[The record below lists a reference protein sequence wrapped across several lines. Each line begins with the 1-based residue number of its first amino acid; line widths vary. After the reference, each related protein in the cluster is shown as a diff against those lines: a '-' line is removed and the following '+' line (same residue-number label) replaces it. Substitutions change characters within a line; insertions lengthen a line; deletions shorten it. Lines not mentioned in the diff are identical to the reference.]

1 MKNKKAVIGL
11 ISSLV
16 VLTVLII
23 LLNTIA
29 RDKKSSDTLSENEKP
44 EKETVTL
51 IAAGDNL
58 IHSPIYKSCKTAEGY
73 DFDPLYENI
82 RDYVK
87 KYDIAAINQETI
99 LVDDERLYSGYPA
112 FGTPMEVGESI
123 YNAGFNVV
131 THATNHAYDRGEKG
145 ILNTINF
152 LRSHYKMTVLGINE
166 NSEQTE
172 KIDIVK
178 KNGIS
183 IAMVNFTYGIN
194 GFRLPEG
201 KDYLVNIFERDAKT
215 AAIIEKAEEKAD
227 FTVAFMHFGTEYTHV
242 PTKEQKRDV
251 EFLCENGVDL
261 IIGAHPHVVQPVC
274 EYESENGNKCLVYYS
289 LGNFMSNQD
298 SAAKV
303 LGAMASVTIAKEN
316 GKAYIE
322 SYDILPSVTHVSGG
336 KYCIYMLEDYTDEL
350 ATAHSRCGG
359 LTVQKLRDLF
369 DQIMNINVF

>member
-1 MKNKKAVIGL
+1 MKNKKALVGL

-16 VLTVLII
+16 VLIVLIFI
-23 LLNTIA
+23 LITITE
-29 RDKKSSDTLSENEKP
+29 DETLSDTLSESTQP

-73 DFDPLYENI
+73 NFDPLYENI

-87 KYDIAAINQETI
+87 EYDIAAINQETI
-99 LVDDERLYSGYPA
+99 LVGDERQYSGYPA
-112 FGTPMEVGESI
+112 FGTPQEVGESI
-123 YNAGFNVV
+123 YRAGFNVV
-131 THATNHAYDRGEKG
+131 SHATNHAYDKRESG
-145 ILNTINF
+145 ILNTLNF
-152 LRSHYKMTVLGINE
+152 WRSHYKMTVLGINE
-166 NSEQTE
+166 SEEQAE

-183 IAMVNFTYGIN
+183 VAMLNFTYGIN
-194 GFRLPEG
+194 GFRLPKG
-201 KDYLVNIFERDAKT
+201 KEYLVNIFERDAKT
-215 AAIIEKAEEKAD
+215 AAMIEKAEKKAD

-261 IIGAHPHVVQPVC
+261 IIGVHPHVVQPVC

-316 GKAYIE
+316 GKTYIE
-322 SYDILPSVTHVSGG
+322 SYDVLPSVTHASGG
-336 KYCIYMLEDYTDEL
+336 KYSVYMLDDYTDEL
-350 ATAHSRCGG
+350 ASAHSRCSG

-369 DQIMNINVF
+369 NQIMEID